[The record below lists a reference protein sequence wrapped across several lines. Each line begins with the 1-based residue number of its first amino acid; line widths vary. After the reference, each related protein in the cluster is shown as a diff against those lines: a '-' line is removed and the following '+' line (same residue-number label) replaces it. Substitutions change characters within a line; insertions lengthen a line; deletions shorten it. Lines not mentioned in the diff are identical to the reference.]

1 MKRRKKFDQN
11 HDIKSNENCVKNFAD
26 KESNDDN
33 DDFEIINVN
42 YDLTLDKFTTPNN
55 SIFKQS
61 KSYSPCGSLTIL
73 DSINFFDTNSKT
85 NEVRKNSIRTQINTK
100 MLAPIESSESSDS
113 KL

>member
-1 MKRRKKFDQN
+1 MKRRKN
-11 HDIKSNENCVKNFAD
+11 HDTKSNENGVKNFAE
-26 KESNDDN
+26 KESNNDN
-33 DDFEIINVN
+33 DAYEIINVN

-61 KSYSPCGSLTIL
+61 KSYSPCCSLTIL
-73 DSINFFDTNSKT
+73 DSINFFDTNSKS
-85 NEVRKNSIRTQINTK
+85 NEVHKNSIRTQVNTK